1 MSPGLSTLGTF
12 MSSGLAAP
20 GTFMSLGLPAVDYFQ
35 TVTKMPVSQAKRTVV
50 VRNLP
55 EDTTKNEI
63 VAKFCEYGSVYKV
76 KFLGEIAILIKKIK
90 VAYKNGSNVGTVI
103 FHDEASVDCVQEACP
118 ILFRGVRISSTRLLF
133 SKLFSNNALSTNFS

>member
-1 MSPGLSTLGTF
+1 MSPWLPALSTKSSPGLLTLGTCMSPGLSTIGTF
-12 MSSGLAAP
+12 MSPGLPAP
-20 GTFMSLGLPAVDYFQ
+20 GTSMSLRLSAVDYFQ

-76 KFLGEIAILIKKIK
+76 KFLGEIAI
-90 VAYKNGSNVGTVI
+90 
-103 FHDEASVDCVQEACP
+103 
-118 ILFRGVRISSTRLLF
+118 
-133 SKLFSNNALSTNFS
+133 